1 MGGDE
6 IRYCEDIARRFDR
19 ERWLCTLF
27 APEAA
32 RPTLLALVAFGTE
45 LGRVREQ
52 AREPHMAL
60 VRLQWWRDALA
71 EAKAGAPRAHPVCR
85 ALVAPLARD
94 PALEALLGAM
104 VDAREKDIEEW
115 PFADLGELAAYAERS
130 SGSLAEAMLRAAAP
144 AAPEAGL
151 AAARRIGG
159 AWALV
164 GLLRAAPHLAAM
176 RRCAL
181 PSAGF
186 ARLGIDQEAWFAGR
200 AGSEAAVL
208 ARDVAQ
214 VAEAGFSAVPREA
227 IPPTGFA
234 VAGLCV
240 LGRMHLARLASA
252 RHDLFDPRVAT
263 PSPLAPMRLSI
274 ARLFGTW

>member
-60 VRLQWWRDALA
+60 VRLQWWRDALE
-71 EAKAGAPRAHPVCR
+71 EAKAGVPRAHPVCR

-181 PSAGF
+181 PSTGF
-186 ARLGIDQEAWFAGR
+186 ARMGIDQEAWFAGR

-234 VAGLCV
+234 VAGLRV

-252 RHDLFDPRVAT
+252 RHDLFDPSVAT
-263 PSPLAPMRLSI
+263 RSPLAPMRLSI

>member
-60 VRLQWWRDALA
+60 VRLQWWRDALV

-144 AAPEAGL
+144 AAEAEAL

-159 AWALV
+159 AWAMV

-200 AGSEAAVL
+200 AGREASAL
-208 ARDVAQ
+208 ARDVALA
-214 VAEAGFSAVPREA
+214 AEAGFAAVPRGA
-227 IPPTGFA
+227 LPRVGFA
-234 VAGLCV
+234 VAGLRV
-240 LGRMHLARLASA
+240 LGRMHLSTLAA
-252 RHDLFDPRVAT
+252 AGHDVFDPRLAA

-274 ARLFGTW
+274 ARLSGTW

>member
-1 MGGDE
+1 
-6 IRYCEDIARRFDR
+6 
-19 ERWLCTLF
+19 
-27 APEAA
+27 
-32 RPTLLALVAFGTE
+32 
-45 LGRVREQ
+45 
-52 AREPHMAL
+52 
-60 VRLQWWRDALA
+60 
-71 EAKAGAPRAHPVCR
+71 
-85 ALVAPLARD
+85 
-94 PALEALLGAM
+94 
-104 VDAREKDIEEW
+104 
-115 PFADLGELAAYAERS
+115 
-130 SGSLAEAMLRAAAP
+130 
-144 AAPEAGL
+144 
-151 AAARRIGG
+151 
-159 AWALV
+159 
-164 GLLRAAPHLAAM
+164 
-176 RRCAL
+176 L